1 STADTWLQTNIDPLV
16 KNAQFQQDGLLI
28 ILLDEAGGDDTNGG
42 GSVAWVAVGAHVK
55 PGYQSKRLYK
65 HASTLRLSLK
75 ARGVTAFLNGA
86 ATAPDMDEFFN
97 P

>member
-1 STADTWLQTNIDPLV
+1 MPFDSKGARC
-16 KNAQFQQDGLLI
+16 AGALLFSI
-28 ILLDEAGGDDTNGG
+28 VASACGDDTNGG
-42 GSVAWVAVGAHVK
+42 GRVAWVAVGAHVK
-55 PGYQSKRLYK
+55 PGYQSTRLYQ

-75 ARGVTAFLNGA
+75 ALGVTAFPNGA